1 MTGVLSGKPFAYKEE
16 RSHETA
22 SNISQGYESN
32 YFVPS
37 SYPRNRSR
45 NSLERR
51 RYVETA
57 RVGNFSYN
65 VYHRDADFEISKQVT
80 RDELHTYFYQSLRDN
95 RRYEN
100 LTGKRLGTQSDL
112 GGRFEST
119 RYLTYDAPVDVSLH
133 YGTPTTT
140 IENTYNGKLHAY
152 NYNFPVY
159 PAIAPI
165 PIIDLHAYGNKAR
178 DLINPSNPSVDLGQ
192 DIGEL
197 RSLKNVPSVPLYESF
212 KDRASSFKNIR
223 SIPKKG
229 SDEYLNW
236 QFGWAPLVSDIR
248 DAVSTSH
255 KTLKLLRQYERNRG
269 KVIRRRFSFPEVYN
283 LKTTDMGSKTPD
295 PVISSTFYSTY
306 QGKLTK
312 TTETIQ
318 RTWFSGAFTYY
329 VSPGLHESKMAKY
342 EAQMNILYGTRLTP
356 KLLWELA
363 PWTWLSDW
371 FIDIGSLINN
381 LQSLVLDG
389 SVMWYGYVM
398 SNQVITDTYSLG
410 GYVLKGAPSPTL
422 TQSFS
427 SECKQRVRATPFGFG
442 ASPNS
447 FNMKQWSI
455 LAALGIS
462 RV

>member
-1 MTGVLSGKPFAYKEE
+1 
-16 RSHETA
+16 
-22 SNISQGYESN
+22 
-32 YFVPS
+32 
-37 SYPRNRSR
+37 
-45 NSLERR
+45 
-51 RYVETA
+51 
-57 RVGNFSYN
+57 
-65 VYHRDADFEISKQVT
+65 
-80 RDELHTYFYQSLRDN
+80 
-95 RRYEN
+95 
-100 LTGKRLGTQSDL
+100 
-112 GGRFEST
+112 
-119 RYLTYDAPVDVSLH
+119 
-133 YGTPTTT
+133 
-140 IENTYNGKLHAY
+140 
-152 NYNFPVY
+152 
-159 PAIAPI
+159 
-165 PIIDLHAYGNKAR
+165 
-178 DLINPSNPSVDLGQ
+178 
-192 DIGEL
+192 
-197 RSLKNVPSVPLYESF
+197 
-212 KDRASSFKNIR
+212 
-223 SIPKKG
+223 
-229 SDEYLNW
+229 
-236 QFGWAPLVSDIR
+236 
-248 DAVSTSH
+248 
-255 KTLKLLRQYERNRG
+255 
-269 KVIRRRFSFPEVYN
+269 
-283 LKTTDMGSKTPD
+283 MGSKTPD

-329 VSPGLHESKMAKY
+329 VSPGLYESKMAKY